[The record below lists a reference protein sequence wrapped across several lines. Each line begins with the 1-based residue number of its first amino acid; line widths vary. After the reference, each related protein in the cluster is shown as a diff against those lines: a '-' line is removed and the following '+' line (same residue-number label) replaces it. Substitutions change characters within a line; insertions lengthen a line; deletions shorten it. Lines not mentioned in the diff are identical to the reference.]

1 MVGGDDGMRNG
12 NGDCRGKTR
21 REKGTANV
29 VAVVWWWVRGGWS
42 KGGCTRGGE
51 GEDGK
56 KKEVKKRERAG

>member
-1 MVGGDDGMRNG
+1 MRNG

-21 REKGTANV
+21 REKSTANV
-29 VAVVWWWVRGGWS
+29 VAVVWWWVRGGWG
-42 KGGCTRGGE
+42 KGGSYSWRGGGE